1 MGDLYKSGGTSDIDL
16 SFINSATAYINLTA
30 LMGADAADALKSS
43 ASSGLDNYLNSV
55 PSSYD
60 QVKEGY
66 RQVKTFKQAVQ
77 TKSEQEKS
85 RPGWESAAFD
95 V

>member
-66 RQVKTFKQAVQ
+66 KAI
-77 TKSEQEKS
+77 
-85 RPGWESAAFD
+85 A
-95 V
+95 